1 MTTKTSKKE
10 KVSMPYLVAVD
21 IGFGELKRISSAF
34 PEAIAIPSAVVP
46 GAKPAGNKL
55 IDHETIK
62 DESLIVTT
70 SEGTYYVGEHAM
82 KIPTSGSKR
91 TKIRD
96 RASDHLSRVLF
107 QTGIALGVPH
117 ETGEYDVAVVTGLPN
132 EDFDLTIKDRLEEFL
147 NKPFTVEFH
156 LSANHSITKTIN
168 ITSVDI
174 IRQPEGSVTYNQFEF
189 DKVEFLVPSEDA
201 KAIVGI
207 IDFGHFT
214 TDYALFQ
221 DGVIIEDDTTNGSTI
236 GVTDAYNKLKRKL
249 IVKFDRMG
257 YEYRASDRDLDKAIR
272 TGYVHY
278 MGEEID
284 VKAEVESCAE
294 EVAATIAKE
303 VLDAWGNETNR
314 LELIVI
320 SGGGSHV
327 FSKFIQTEFETR
339 NKQGFQVLDAPQ
351 FSNVLGFYMYGCI
364 SLSDTFDEEKVYDKY
379 VTPVF
384 GRVA

>member
-21 IGFGELKRISSAF
+21 IGFGELKRISSEF

-46 GAKPAGNKL
+46 GAKPTGNKL
-55 IDHETIK
+55 INHETIK

-82 KIPTSGSKR
+82 NIPTSGSKR

-96 RASDHLSRVLF
+96 RASDPMSRVLF

-117 ETGEYDVAVVTGLPN
+117 ETGEYDVAIVTGLPN
-132 EDFDLTIKDRLEEFL
+132 EDFDLTIKERLEEFL
-147 NKPFTVEFH
+147 NKSFTVEFH

-168 ITSVDI
+168 VKSVDI

-189 DKVEFLVPSEDA
+189 DRDEFLVPSEDA

-257 YEYRASDRDLDKAIR
+257 YEYRAADRDLDKAIR
-272 TGYVHY
+272 TGFVHY

-284 VKAEVESCAE
+284 VKAEVELSAE
-294 EVAATIAKE
+294 EVASTIAKE

-327 FSKFIQTEFETR
+327 FSKFIQTEFEAR

-364 SLSDTFDEEKVYDKY
+364 SLSDTFAEDKVYDNF

-384 GRVA
+384 GRVE

>member
-1 MTTKTSKKE
+1 MTTKASK

-21 IGFGELKRISSAF
+21 IGFGELKRISSEF

-46 GAKPAGNKL
+46 GAKPTTNKL
-55 IDHETIK
+55 IDHDTIK

-70 SEGTYYVGEHAM
+70 NEGTFFVGEHAM
-82 KIPTSGSKR
+82 NIPTTGSKR
-91 TKIRD
+91 TQIRD
-96 RASDHLSRVLF
+96 RANDPLSRVLF

-117 ETGEYDVAVVTGLPN
+117 ESGDYDVAVVTGLPN

-147 NKPFTVEFH
+147 SKSFTVEFH
-156 LSANHSITKTIN
+156 LSGTRSITKTIN

-189 DKVEFLVPSEDA
+189 DEEEFLVPSEDA
-201 KAIVGI
+201 KTIVGI

-214 TDYALFQ
+214 TDFALFQ
-221 DGVIIEDDTTNGSTI
+221 DGVIIEDETTNGSTI

-249 IVKFDRMG
+249 TVKFDKMG

-272 TGYVHY
+272 TGYVNY

-284 VKAEVESCAE
+284 VKEEVDRSAE
-294 EVAATIAKE
+294 EVASIIAKA
-303 VLDAWGNETNR
+303 VLDSWGNETNR
-314 LELIVI
+314 LELIII

-327 FSKFIQTEFETR
+327 FSKHIQMEFEAR

-364 SLSDTFDEEKVYDKY
+364 SLSDNIAEDKVYDQY
-379 VTPVF
+379 VNTVF
-384 GRVA
+384 GGAS

>member
-21 IGFGELKRISSAF
+21 IGFGELKRISSEF
-34 PEAIAIPSAVVP
+34 PEAVAIPSAIVP
-46 GAKPAGNKL
+46 GAKPTGNKL

-70 SEGTYYVGEHAM
+70 SEGTFFVGEHAM
-82 KIPTSGSKR
+82 KIPTSVSKR
-91 TKIRD
+91 TQIRD
-96 RASDHLSRVLF
+96 RANDPMSRVLF

-117 ETGEYDVAVVTGLPN
+117 ESGEYDVAVVTGLPN
-132 EDFDLTIKDRLEEFL
+132 EDFDLTVKQKLEEFL
-147 NKPFTVEFH
+147 NNSFEVEFH
-156 LSANHSITKTIN
+156 LSANHSIKKKIN

-189 DKVEFLVPSEDA
+189 DPEQFLIPSYDA
-201 KAIVGI
+201 KTIVGI

-214 TDYALFQ
+214 TDFALFQ
-221 DGVIIEDDTTNGSTI
+221 DGVIIEDATTNGSTI
-236 GVTDAYNKLKRKL
+236 GVTDVYNKLKHRL
-249 IVKFDRMG
+249 RIKFDKMG
-257 YEYRASDRDLDKAIR
+257 YEFRASDSDLDKAIR
-272 TGYVHY
+272 NNIVYY
-278 MGEEID
+278 MGEEHD
-284 VKAEVESCAE
+284 VKEEVEASAK
-294 EVAATIAKE
+294 EVAATIAKA

-314 LELIVI
+314 LELIII

-327 FSKFIQTEFETR
+327 FSKYIEAEFEAR

-364 SLSDTFDEEKVYDKY
+364 SLSDTFAEEKVYDEY